1 MEILRDVKIVI
12 SPKEALA
19 SQLTFPI
26 LVIPS
31 DIPARVATIGIIS
44 DVILNIRYNKLCL
57 VCDFLFLVVL

>member
-12 SPKEALA
+12 SPEEALA

-31 DIPARVATIGIIS
+31 DIPARVATIGIIA
-44 DVILNIRYNKLCL
+44 DVIRNVRYNKLCL
-57 VCDFLFLVVL
+57 RGDIV